1 MAPGDRISVL
11 VVDDDDL
18 LAAAV
23 AALLETEER
32 IEHVGRARTGEE
44 AIALVAALDPDIVV
58 MDVEMPG
65 IGGLEATHRIT
76 TGGGH
81 AGPSVLVVTGAYLR
95 RVQARLQR
103 VLDTTPVAIAE
114 VQADGRI
121 AYANAAAAGTLR
133 MSEAEMTR
141 EEVEAVL
148 QGFARSPGRS
158 RRQEPQRP
166 RSLRPRPLRR

>member
-1 MAPGDRISVL
+1 VAPGDRIRVL

-23 AALLETEER
+23 EALLETEGR

-81 AGPSVLVVTGAYLR
+81 AGPSVLVVTGADVEAHWMSARAAGAVGYLPKSDL
-95 RVQARLQR
+95 AERL
-103 VLDTTPVAIAE
+103 LPTLLAIAE
-114 VQADGRI
+114 
-121 AYANAAAAGTLR
+121 
-133 MSEAEMTR
+133 
-141 EEVEAVL
+141 
-148 QGFARSPGRS
+148 S
-158 RRQEPQRP
+158 RRR
-166 RSLRPRPLRR
+166 

>member
-1 MAPGDRISVL
+1 VFVAPGERIGVL

-18 LAAAV
+18 LATAV
-23 AALLETEER
+23 EALLDTEPR

-81 AGPSVLVVTGAYLR
+81 SGPSVLVVTGADVEAHWMSARAAGAVGYLPKSDL
-95 RVQARLQR
+95 AERL
-103 VLDTTPVAIAE
+103 LPTLLAIAE
-114 VQADGRI
+114 SR
-121 AYANAAAAGTLR
+121 
-133 MSEAEMTR
+133 
-141 EEVEAVL
+141 
-148 QGFARSPGRS
+148 AR
-158 RRQEPQRP
+158 
-166 RSLRPRPLRR
+166 

>member
-1 MAPGDRISVL
+1 VAPGDRISVL

-23 AALLETEER
+23 AALLETEDR

-76 TGGGH
+76 TGGRRS
-81 AGPSVLVVTGAYLR
+81 GPSVLVVTGADVEAHWMSARAAGAVGYLPKSDL
-95 RVQARLQR
+95 AERL
-103 VLDTTPVAIAE
+103 LPTLLAIAE
-114 VQADGRI
+114 
-121 AYANAAAAGTLR
+121 
-133 MSEAEMTR
+133 
-141 EEVEAVL
+141 
-148 QGFARSPGRS
+148 S
-158 RRQEPQRP
+158 RRR
-166 RSLRPRPLRR
+166 

>member
-1 MAPGDRISVL
+1 MAPGDRTSVL

-32 IEHVGRARTGEE
+32 LEHVGRARTGEE

-76 TGGGH
+76 TGGGR
-81 AGPSVLVVTGAYLR
+81 AGPSVLVVTGADVEAHWMSARAAGAVGYLPKSDL
-95 RVQARLQR
+95 AERL
-103 VLDTTPVAIAE
+103 LPTLLAIAE
-114 VQADGRI
+114 
-121 AYANAAAAGTLR
+121 
-133 MSEAEMTR
+133 
-141 EEVEAVL
+141 
-148 QGFARSPGRS
+148 S
-158 RRQEPQRP
+158 RRG
-166 RSLRPRPLRR
+166 